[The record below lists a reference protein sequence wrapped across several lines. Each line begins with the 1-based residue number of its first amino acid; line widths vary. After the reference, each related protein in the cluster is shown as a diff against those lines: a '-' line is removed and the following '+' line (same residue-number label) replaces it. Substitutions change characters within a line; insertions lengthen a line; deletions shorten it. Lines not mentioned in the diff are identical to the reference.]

1 MSTQGFQKN
10 DVMGILLPNC
20 TSYILG
26 LLGAMEA
33 GLTVTTLNP
42 AYTMPE
48 VARQLE
54 MSKAKIIL
62 TEESRVAAVKEAM
75 NQIGILPENH
85 QKCRIFVPKI
95 ATNFEHKRSSLRSQI
110 LRLF

>member
-1 MSTQGFQKN
+1 
-10 DVMGILLPNC
+10 
-20 TSYILG
+20 
-26 LLGAMEA
+26 MEA

-95 ATNFEHKRSSLRSQI
+95 ATNFEHKRSSLRYAI
-110 LRLF
+110 FETVLKDF